1 MNVSIIIGRITK
13 DLEIKQTTSGTSVL
27 RFTVAVDCYS
37 KDKENDTDFISCI
50 AFGKNAEFIGKWFS
64 RGQMI
69 ALEGSIKT
77 GSYEKDGRKIYTTDI
92 IVNHASF
99 CGDRQANG
107 NSPQSGFNG
116 QGYNGTSQGNGTSNR
131 GNSVD
136 VVIDDLSDFEDAGVL
151 SDDSDVPF

>member
-1 MNVSIIIGRITK
+1 MNVSIIMGRITK
-13 DLEIKQTTSGTSVL
+13 DLELRQTTSGTSVL
-27 RFTVAVDCYS
+27 RFTVAVDRYS

-50 AFGKNAEFIGKWFS
+50 AFGKNAEFIDKWFS
-64 RGQMI
+64 KGQMI

-99 CGDRQANG
+99 CGDRQTNG
-107 NSPQSGFNG
+107 NAPQSGFSD
-116 QGYNGTSQGNGTSNR
+116 QGYNGTSQSSGTAYN

-136 VVIDDLSDFEDAGVL
+136 LTDFEDADVL
-151 SDDSDVPF
+151 SEDGIPF

>member
-1 MNVSIIIGRITK
+1 MNVSIIMGRITK
-13 DLEIKQTTSGTSVL
+13 DLELRQTTSGTSVL
-27 RFTVAVDCYS
+27 RFTVAVDRYS

-64 RGQMI
+64 KGQMI

-77 GSYEKDGRKIYTTDI
+77 GSYEKDGRKVYTTDI

-99 CGDRQANG
+99 CGDRQTNG
-107 NSPQSGFNG
+107 NAPQSGYSG
-116 QGYNGTSQGNGTSNR
+116 QGYNGTSQSSGTAYN

-136 VVIDDLSDFEDAGVL
+136 VVIDDLSDFEDSGVL
-151 SDDSDVPF
+151 SDDQNVPF

>member
-1 MNVSIIIGRITK
+1 MNVSIIMGRITK
-13 DLEIKQTTSGTSVL
+13 DLELRQTTSGTSVL
-27 RFTVAVDCYS
+27 RFTVAVDRYS

-64 RGQMI
+64 KGQMI

-77 GSYEKDGRKIYTTDI
+77 GSYEKDGRKVYTTDI

-99 CGDRQANG
+99 CGDRQTNG
-107 NSPQSGFNG
+107 NAPQSGFNG
-116 QGYNGTSQGNGTSNR
+116 QGYNGTGQSSGTAYN

-136 VVIDDLSDFEDAGVL
+136 LTDFEDADVL
-151 SDDSDVPF
+151 NDGDIPF